1 LLSTNA
7 NCASRYGSGRFEL
20 AHEADGTY
28 FIDRDGSHFRLVLN
42 FLRDLG
48 SVKLGSAVMAQRE
61 MQELAAEAR
70 FYGLLNRMMHFLVQE
85 RIGQELLKRACLTRK
100 ARDILT
106 AMAQVR
112 VLAFDMESTTPFLT
126 DEFQAVR
133 WVITDRVVNGSPVW
147 AAAAAGSGGGNLGM
161 YLHRN
166 IIGNMMVSKDA
177 RCGNDMGFLQNM
189 YFDDDAMAPT
199 EQPPDKWASHR
210 NATLASQF
218 ASATPTPSSSP
229 PAPKKWVWV
238 PAMRITAVH
247 GLADDE
253 PAMAAALQQ
262 LAALA

>member
-1 LLSTNA
+1 L
-7 NCASRYGSGRFEL
+7 CRYVSGRFKL
-20 AHEADGTY
+20 APEADGTY

-48 SVKLGSAVMAQRE
+48 SVKLSSAVMAQRE
-61 MQELAAEAR
+61 RQELVVEAR
-70 FYGLLNRMMHFLVQE
+70 FYGLLDRMMPYRAQE
-85 RIGQELLKRACLTRK
+85 RIGQSLVQRACLTGK
-100 ARDILT
+100 KRDIQT

-112 VLAFDMESTTPFLT
+112 VLVFDMGSTTPFLT
-126 DEFQAVR
+126 EEFQDVR
-133 WVITDRVVNGSPVW
+133 WVITDRVVNSSPVW
-147 AAAAAGSGGGNLGM
+147 AAAAGSGGGNIGM

-166 IIGNMMVSKDA
+166 TIGNMMVSKDA
-177 RCGNDMGFLQNM
+177 RCGNDKGFLQNM
-189 YFDDDAMAPT
+189 FFDDDAMAPT